1 MRGKDTMNFAAARLV
16 ANAVLYEG
24 YVLYPYRASA
34 QKNRLRWQFGV
45 VAPRASSDS
54 VGSDPWTSQTECV
67 VEIGNDAVIH
77 IKERF
82 LQIRAR
88 TIEQTACNDFH
99 AVESLAVDDSVL
111 VPWEECIEREIE
123 ATIKIAKLFDAE
135 EIVPIEISGGEEKQL
150 VYTSSGEL
158 SGRVVRQSWPISGRL
173 IFAAEKV
180 DGPVSLMKLR
190 VRVENTAASDER
202 FANREEALRHS
213 LIGSHVL
220 LGVEHGSFISLLD
233 PPDWAAPAVAS
244 CVNLHTWPVLVGK
257 KPERHLMLSSPIILY
272 DYPEVAPESP
282 GDFFD
287 ATEIDELLTLRTMT
301 LTDEEKREARG
312 TDERAAAI
320 LNRIE
325 TMPAAIFSRLH
336 GAARESRGMTSAEQK
351 IVFVG
356 GVGISKGSKVRL
368 HPGTRRADAQDIF
381 LEGRIAN
388 VERILVDVEDK
399 SYLGITLTDD
409 PAADL
414 HEWYGR
420 FLYFA
425 PDEVEPISEA
435 EWALA
440 QQEKK

>member
-1 MRGKDTMNFAAARLV
+1 MNFAAARLV

-54 VGSDPWTSQTECV
+54 VGSNTWATQTECL
-67 VEIGNDAVIH
+67 VEIENDAVIH
-77 IKERF
+77 IKARF
-82 LQIRAR
+82 LQMQAR
-88 TIEQTACNDFH
+88 TVEQADGDDFR

-111 VPWEECIEREIE
+111 VPWEESVEREIE
-123 ATIKIAKLFDAE
+123 ATIKISKLFDAE
-135 EIVPIEISGGEEKQL
+135 EIVPFEISGREEKQL

-158 SGRVVRQSWPISGRL
+158 SGRVVRQSWPISGKL
-173 IFAAEKV
+173 VVGAEKIN
-180 DGPVSLMKLR
+180 GPVLSAKLR
-190 VRVENTAASDER
+190 IRIENSAACDER
-202 FANREEALRHS
+202 FASREEALRYS

-220 LGVEHGSFISLLD
+220 LGVEHGSFISLLE
-233 PPDWAAPAVAS
+233 PPDWAAPEVAS

-257 KPERHLMLSSPIILY
+257 KPQRHLMLSAPIILY
-272 DYPEVAPESP
+272 DYPEVAPESQ

-287 ATEIDELLTLRTMT
+287 ATEIDELLTLRTLT
-301 LTDEEKREARG
+301 LTDEEKREARD
-312 TDERAAAI
+312 TDERAATI
-320 LNRIE
+320 LNRVE

-336 GAARESRGMTSAEQK
+336 GAVRESRGRPGAEEK
-351 IVFVG
+351 TISVG
-356 GVGISKGSKVRL
+356 GVKISKGSKVRL

-381 LEGRIAN
+381 LKDRIAN
-388 VERILVDVEDK
+388 VERILVDIEDK

-420 FLYFA
+420 FLYFS
-425 PDEVEPISEA
+425 PDEVEPVSDA
-435 EWALA
+435 EWALI